1 MPSRDINVAILGFG
15 TVGSGT
21 YNVLVGHADEIERRT
36 GCRIKVTKVADIDW
50 TRPRAILPDESIRT
64 TDAMAAA
71 TDPSV
76 DIVVETIG
84 GAGAA
89 RELVLAAIKH
99 GKGVATSNKMLM
111 AKHGGEVLDLAKER
125 GVDVFFEGAVAGGI
139 PLIRPLKE
147 SLEANEIRQIM
158 GILNGTT
165 NYILTRM
172 TMDGVEFDSALAEAQ
187 AQGYAEA
194 DPTDDVEGHDA
205 AYKIAILAAIAFGS
219 RVPVDQVYREG
230 ITGVTQAD
238 IRYAKEMDR
247 VVKLLAVARADGDA
261 IQVRV
266 HPALLP
272 TRHPLAAVNDV
283 FNAVWIE
290 GDAVGEVMFYGR
302 GAGSMPTGS
311 AVASDVI
318 DIARNI
324 ARGAMARYSCTCS
337 HQYPLQDISEV
348 VTRYYL
354 RTTVMDW
361 PGVLG
366 QMATIL
372 GNHAVSIESVI
383 QKGTSGHVA
392 EVVWLTHPVKG
403 HDLLSAVK
411 RLRSIS
417 VVKSVDSVLRVEGG

>member
-1 MPSRDINVAILGFG
+1 VNVAILGFG

-21 YNVLVGHADEIERRT
+21 YTVLAQHAGEIERRT
-36 GCRIKVTKVADIDW
+36 GCCIRVTKVADLDW
-50 TRPRAILPDESIRT
+50 DRPRSVLPDASVRT
-64 TDAMAAA
+64 ADALAAA

-84 GAGAA
+84 GTTAA
-89 RELVLAAIKH
+89 RELVLAAIEH
-99 GKGVATSNKMLM
+99 GKGVATSNKVLI
-111 AKHGGEVLDLAKER
+111 AKHGGEILGRAEAR
-125 GVDVFFEGAVAGGI
+125 GVDVFFEGAVGGGI

-147 SLEANEIRQIM
+147 SLEASEIRQII

-172 TMDGVEFDSALAEAQ
+172 TADGAEFDDALREAQ
-187 AQGYAEA
+187 AHGYAEA

-219 RVPVDQVYREG
+219 RVPVDEVFREG
-230 ITGVTQAD
+230 IMGVTQAD
-238 IRYAKEMDR
+238 VRYAAEMDC
-247 VVKLLAVARADGDA
+247 VIKLLAIAKAKGDA
-261 IQVRV
+261 VQVRV

-272 TRHPLAAVNDV
+272 KGHPLAAIQGV

-302 GAGSMPTGS
+302 GAGAMPTGS

-318 DIARNI
+318 DIARNL
-324 ARGAMARYSCTCS
+324 AKGAMARYSCTCS
-337 HQYPLQDISEV
+337 HEYPVQDIGDV

-354 RTTVMDW
+354 RTVVADR

-372 GNHAVSIESVI
+372 GNHMVSIESVI
-383 QKGTSGHVA
+383 QKGTMGDAA
-392 EVVWLTHPVKG
+392 EVVWMTHPVMG
-403 HDLLSAVK
+403 CDLLHAVDHLRAISAVK
-411 RLRSIS
+411 S
-417 VVKSVDSVLRVEGG
+417 VASVIRVERD

>member
-1 MPSRDINVAILGFG
+1 MPSRQINVAILGFG

-21 YNVLVGHADEIERRT
+21 YKVLTAHADEIERRT
-36 GCRIKVTKVADIDW
+36 GCRISVSKVADLDW
-50 TRPRAILPDESIRT
+50 NRPRTILPDESIRT
-64 TDAMAAA
+64 TDAMAAV
-71 TDPSV
+71 TDPSI

-84 GAGAA
+84 GVKAA
-89 RELVLAAIKH
+89 RELVLAAIEH
-99 GKGVATSNKMLM
+99 GKGVATSNKVLM
-111 AKHGGEVLDLAKER
+111 ARHGGEILDLAKER

-172 TMDGVEFDSALAEAQ
+172 TRDGAEFDNALAEAQ
-187 AQGYAEA
+187 VQGYAEA

-219 RVPVDQVYREG
+219 RVPVDEVYREG
-230 ITGVTQAD
+230 ITGITQAD
-238 IRYAKEMDR
+238 IRYAREMER
-247 VVKLLAVARADGDA
+247 VVKLLAVAKRDGDA

-266 HPALLP
+266 HPTLLP
-272 TRHPLAAVNDV
+272 KRHPLASVNDV

-290 GDAVGEVMFYGR
+290 GDAMGEVMFYGR

-337 HQYPLQDISEV
+337 HQYPPQDIGQV
-348 VTRYYL
+348 VTKYYL
-354 RTTVMDW
+354 RTTVADQ

-372 GNHAVSIESVI
+372 GRHDVSIESVI

-392 EVVWLTHPVKG
+392 EVVWLTHPVTG
-403 HDLLSAVK
+403 YDILHAVEH
-411 RLRSIS
+411 LRSLS
-417 VVKSVDSVLRVEGG
+417 VVKSVDSMIRVEGN

>member
-21 YNVLVGHADEIERRT
+21 YKVLVEHADEIERRT
-36 GCRIKVTKVADIDW
+36 GCRIKVTKVADLDW
-50 TRPRAILPDESIRT
+50 TRPRSILPDESIRT
-64 TDAMAAA
+64 TDAMAAV
-71 TDPSV
+71 TDPSI

-84 GAGAA
+84 GVKAA
-89 RELVLAAIKH
+89 RELVLAAIEH
-99 GKGVATSNKMLM
+99 GKGVATSNKVLM
-111 AKHGGEVLDLAKER
+111 ARHGGEILDLAKER

-172 TMDGVEFDSALAEAQ
+172 TADGAEFDSALAEAQ
-187 AQGYAEA
+187 ARGYAEA
-194 DPTDDVEGHDA
+194 DPTDDVQGHDA

-238 IRYAKEMDR
+238 IRYAREMDR
-247 VVKLLAVARADGDA
+247 VVKLLAIAKADGEA

-266 HPALLP
+266 HPTLLP
-272 TRHPLAAVNDV
+272 KEHPLAAVGDV
-283 FNAVWIE
+283 FNAVWVY

-318 DIARNI
+318 DIARNV

-337 HQYPLQDISEV
+337 HHYPLQDIGEV
-348 VTRYYL
+348 ITKYYL
-354 RTTVMDW
+354 RTTVADR

-383 QKGTSGHVA
+383 QKGTRGRVA
-392 EVVWLTHPVKG
+392 EVVWMTHPVRG
-403 HDLLSAVK
+403 DDLLHAVEH
-411 RLRSIS
+411 LRAVST
-417 VVKSVDSVLRVEGG
+417 VKSVDSVIRVEDG